1 MAEVKISEL
10 TSATTPIAGT
20 ETVPI
25 VQGGVTKQV
34 TTQDIADLGGGG
46 GGGGGIHLQRTVPS
60 GSYGNLFI
68 VYSSFTASTVSANRL
83 YLYPFIPNKNITIQS
98 LSINVSTLFAGGLA
112 KILIYS
118 DVSGVP
124 TTKLYESAS
133 LDLSTTGQK
142 TATTSQ
148 TFIAGTT
155 YWIGFIANNSTN
167 VFSFYGQTAI
177 LGFGTSN
184 FSTATY
190 AFLITTFAS
199 IPNTLTSVSY
209 SSGNIPA
216 VTLQNI

>member
-10 TSATTPIAGT
+10 TSATTPLAGT

-142 TATTSQ
+142 TATTTQ
-148 TFIAGTT
+148 TLTAGTT
-155 YWIGFIANNSTN
+155 YWITLHASSTN
-167 VFSFYGQTAI
+167 SINTH
-177 LGFGTSN
+177 SP
-184 FSTATY
+184 AT
-190 AFLITTFAS
+190 LSVIKMTTNNGGIS
-199 IPNTLTSVSY
+199 SHY
-209 SSGNIPA
+209 SSAPFGSE
-216 VTLQNI
+216 L